1 MRVSSVAVFL
11 LLLFIYSTAIP
22 SLSSISLY
30 YIFTHRFNFSSFISY
45 YQCISRGFFCFLIQT
60 NQELFYKR
68 AFRKKIY
75 LITHLFI
82 QQPSIKFPL
91 TVRQYSL
98 HKVDSSTLKRPGLCS
113 QGAYGQVGMANV
125 RQMNI

>member
-1 MRVSSVAVFL
+1 MRVSSVSVFL
-11 LLLFIYSTAIP
+11 SLLFIYSTAIL

-30 YIFTHRFNFSSFISY
+30 YIFTHRFNLSSFISY
-45 YQCISRGFFCFLIQT
+45 YQCISRVLGFFLIQT

-68 AFRKKIY
+68 AFRNKIY

-82 QQPSIKFPL
+82 QQPSIKFLL

-98 HKVDSSTLKRPGLCS
+98 HKVHSSKLKRPGLCS
-113 QGAYGQVGMANV
+113 QGAYGQVHTANV
-125 RQMNI
+125 RQMNT